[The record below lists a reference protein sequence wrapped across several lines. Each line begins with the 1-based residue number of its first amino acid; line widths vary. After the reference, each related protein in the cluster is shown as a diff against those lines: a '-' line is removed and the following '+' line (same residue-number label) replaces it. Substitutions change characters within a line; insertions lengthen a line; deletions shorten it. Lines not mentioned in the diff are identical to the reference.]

1 MSSLPNHTIHRH
13 LTPPLSPSTSLNS
26 LATSSASS
34 SCTSSQRGSF
44 NYLSAARPVPLH
56 MEDHHPAQKLRLM
69 TDRLEEDVVM
79 LDDWE
84 PEGEDE
90 DDNDDEKRISGVR
103 GE

>member
-1 MSSLPNHTIHRH
+1 
-13 LTPPLSPSTSLNS
+13 
-26 LATSSASS
+26 
-34 SCTSSQRGSF
+34 
-44 NYLSAARPVPLH
+44 